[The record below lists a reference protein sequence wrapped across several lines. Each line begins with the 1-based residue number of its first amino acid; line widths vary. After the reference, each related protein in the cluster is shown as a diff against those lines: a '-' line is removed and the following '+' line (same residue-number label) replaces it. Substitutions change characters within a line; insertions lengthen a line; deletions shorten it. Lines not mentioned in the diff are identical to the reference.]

1 MAHHRGELGRLVGVV
16 RLDGGDLDGAKRR
29 RAGLLLLF
37 RWLLL
42 QDLLPRGHMIIWG
55 GYDLNFVVIFDAISS
70 RTDSSIERPWV
81 TSHRVVIVDF
91 FILIQEM
98 TAGADLFSCLEL
110 QSEECFQVAEAGH
123 ELVTDFLCKRL
134 PLIEDI

>member
-1 MAHHRGELGRLVGVV
+1 MGVV

-37 RWLLL
+37 GWLLL

-55 GYDLNFVVIFDAISS
+55 GYDLNFVAISDIIPS
-70 RTDSSIERPWV
+70 RTDGSVERPWIA
-81 TSHRVVIVDF
+81 SHRVVIVDF
-91 FILIQEM
+91 FILIQEV
-98 TAGADLFSCLEL
+98 TARADLFSCLEL
-110 QSEECFQVAEAGH
+110 QSEECLQVAEAGH
-123 ELVTDFLCKRL
+123 ELVTDFLCERL